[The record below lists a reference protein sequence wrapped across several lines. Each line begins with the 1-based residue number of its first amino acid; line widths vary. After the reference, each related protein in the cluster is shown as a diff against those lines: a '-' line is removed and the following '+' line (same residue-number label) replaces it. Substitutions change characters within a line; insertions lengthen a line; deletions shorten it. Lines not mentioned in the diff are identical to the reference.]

1 MKLNQVAFAHTID
14 TCLDA
19 ILSGQST
26 IDQSMALYPEHAEE
40 LRLFVE
46 SALWFEQ
53 QKQLFD
59 APPELKSAHKMR
71 IQKAINT
78 NNQAAAKTY
87 DLNSLLNQFLSLFS
101 RRTLQLAGSLALV
114 IILLFS
120 STAGFALAARSAIP
134 GDLLYQSK
142 LSIEKA
148 SLFLSITQK
157 HDTELEVEFTDSRML
172 EIESLIQ
179 KGRLNLLSA
188 SIQRYKE
195 QVQLALNQIYV
206 LQETAQA
213 EASQIASQLQQIL
226 ENHSEQFNILAATLP
241 ELSKKDMLLALTI
254 TEDSITIAA
263 DIAAQPIIT
272 QPTVIDPEIGA
283 PITRGTPTP
292 TPLPTL
298 ATQPVVLKTA
308 LPTAT
313 VRPSATPDDPATRLP
328 LIFPSATPTPT
339 STPTQISLPTA
350 ADDDDDEI
358 DVIPTRKPTK
368 TPRPRPTRNPHYD
381 G

>member
-1 MKLNQVAFAHTID
+1 MKSNQVAFAHIID

-26 IDQSMALYPEHAEE
+26 IDQSLVLYPEHAEE
-40 LRLFVE
+40 LRSLVE

-71 IQKAINT
+71 IQRAIST
-78 NNQAAAKTY
+78 HPQVATKSF
-87 DLNSLLNQFLSLFS
+87 DLNSLLNQFQSLFS
-101 RRTLQLAGSLALV
+101 RRTLQLVGSLALV

-120 STAGFALAARSAIP
+120 STAGFALAAQSAIP

-157 HDTELEVEFTDSRML
+157 HDTELEVEFTDRRML
-172 EIESLIQ
+172 EIEGLIQ

-195 QVQLALNQIYV
+195 QVQLALNQIHE

-213 EASQIASQLQQIL
+213 EASQIASQLQHIL
-226 ENHSEQFNILAATLP
+226 EHHSEQFNILAATLP
-241 ELSKKDMLLALTI
+241 ELSQKDMLLALTI
-254 TEDSITIAA
+254 TEESITSAN
-263 DIAAQPIIT
+263 DIATQPIIT
-272 QPTVIDPEIGA
+272 QPTSIDPEIGS

-292 TPLPTL
+292 SPLPTL
-298 ATQPVVLKTA
+298 ASLPVVIKTE

-313 VRPSATPDDPATRLP
+313 VRPSATPDETATLLP
-328 LIFPSATPTPT
+328 LMFPSATPTPT
-339 STPTQISLPTA
+339 ATPTPIFLPTA
-350 ADDDDDEI
+350 TDDDAIE
-358 DVIPTRKPTK
+358 VEPTKKPTK
-368 TPRPRPTRNPHYD
+368 TPKIKPTRNPHYD